1 MLLLLLMLPLPLLA
15 LLAQVSLPLLPL
27 FRCWHCIMQ
36 TAIGRLQHT
45 IPRGSDCAPWI
56 ITQRDGWQWCSLCSK
71 WLSDP
76 AAHLG
81 SGTHMDR
88 SDSAFERDWYGPD
101 RRVVRH
107 ANGTCIVM
115 LQDGRAVD
123 YADHSVTVSHVVGL
137 APLLVDPAPGLDP
150 AVGPAGPAAGPAPA
164 PPPLPPLEARLGD
177 LEQRFNTL
185 TAGQIPQPELQAL
198 EDRLADRLN
207 VRLTRFPDQWVRGAV
222 QSVQDEVSTVQ
233 GDLRDCQGRIAII
246 EEITQPGLVALH
258 TRIDG
263 LDIDALLARV
273 EMLERAVSE
282 LRDAAPP
289 SSSAS
294 GSWGITDGD
303 GAIEGES

>member
-1 MLLLLLMLPLPLLA
+1 
-15 LLAQVSLPLLPL
+15 
-27 FRCWHCIMQ
+27 
-36 TAIGRLQHT
+36 
-45 IPRGSDCAPWI
+45 
-56 ITQRDGWQWCSLCSK
+56 
-71 WLSDP
+71 
-76 AAHLG
+76 
-81 SGTHMDR
+81 MDR

-207 VRLTRFPDQWVRGAV
+207 VRLTRFPDQWVRGRCGAKCPRRG
-222 QSVQDEVSTVQ
+222 E
-233 GDLRDCQGRIAII
+233 
-246 EEITQPGLVALH
+246 H
-258 TRIDG
+258 
-263 LDIDALLARV
+263 
-273 EMLERAVSE
+273 
-282 LRDAAPP
+282 
-289 SSSAS
+289 SSR
-294 GSWGITDGD
+294 
-303 GAIEGES
+303 